1 MHSNRNLESW
11 QLHIKHLLHK
21 LLTVCDD
28 PSVIYR
34 RKMKDLAE
42 GHWPGFTLGLQANPP
57 TSQVKYAM
65 SFCHKSCSLS
75 SHAHQQLTSDKNQD
89 SGTWHSV
96 RVQRCDFMLAA
107 LERQGCQLANDCL
120 GTVAL
125 VSLKTKH

>member
-1 MHSNRNLESW
+1 
-11 QLHIKHLLHK
+11 
-21 LLTVCDD
+21 
-28 PSVIYR
+28 
-34 RKMKDLAE
+34 MKDLAK
-42 GHWPGFTLGLQANPP
+42 GHWPGFTLG
-57 TSQVKYAM
+57 
-65 SFCHKSCSLS
+65 
-75 SHAHQQLTSDKNQD
+75 QQLTSDKNQD